1 MYYRAR
7 RPQGLLML
15 WRRSTAC
22 TALVE
27 GIRHSALC
35 AVLIDGIAL
44 MYNPPLHNRRT
55 IVERA
60 EQGWQYSMVYA
71 LDPISQERHIPPN
84 YVAEDA
90 ITQRKPPEVRLW
102 TWRHRPRSPLAVP
115 AGGAPCSA
123 QRRHRWPRAPP
134 ARPCAAAA
142 QEPREPV
149 EFHGIMTLHKFS
161 VS

>member
-44 MYNPPLHNRRT
+44 TYNPPLHNRRT

-60 EQGWQYSMVYA
+60 EQGWQYSMVHVEYNGNTNLWRWA
-71 LDPISQERHIPPN
+71 PAPVCLRQKAQERH
-84 YVAEDA
+84 
-90 ITQRKPPEVRLW
+90 
-102 TWRHRPRSPLAVP
+102 
-115 AGGAPCSA
+115 
-123 QRRHRWPRAPP
+123 APP
-134 ARPCAAAA
+134 CVLTYAGALTPYLKKGGLRRRFAH
-142 QEPREPV
+142 R
-149 EFHGIMTLHKFS
+149 HGGFPLSTRGTVRIDQADHNGDRAGA
-161 VS
+161 

>member
-84 YVAEDA
+84 YVVEDA

-102 TWRHRPRSPLAVP
+102 TCTAR
-115 AGGAPCSA
+115 
-123 QRRHRWPRAPP
+123 
-134 ARPCAAAA
+134 ARPWLSQPGGRHARHSGVTAGRVPPPHALA
-142 QEPREPV
+142 LPQ
-149 EFHGIMTLHKFS
+149 HKNPENLLS
-161 VS
+161 SIAL

>member
-44 MYNPPLHNRRT
+44 TYNPPLHNRRT

-60 EQGWQYSMVYA
+60 EQGWQYSMVHVENNGHTN
-71 LDPISQERHIPPN
+71 LWKVGGMCNRW
-84 YVAEDA
+84 VTTRCL
-90 ITQRKPPEVRLW
+90 TQLSMV
-102 TWRHRPRSPLAVP
+102 SVFC
-115 AGGAPCSA
+115 GG
-123 QRRHRWPRAPP
+123 WNL
-134 ARPCAAAA
+134 
-142 QEPREPV
+142 V
-149 EFHGIMTLHKFS
+149 ELR
-161 VS
+161 